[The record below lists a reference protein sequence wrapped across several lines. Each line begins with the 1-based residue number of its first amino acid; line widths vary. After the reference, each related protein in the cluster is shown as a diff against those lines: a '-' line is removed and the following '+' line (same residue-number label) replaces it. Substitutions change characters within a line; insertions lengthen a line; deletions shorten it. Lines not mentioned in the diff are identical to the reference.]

1 MFTRRAFLQSSCLV
15 PLAHIVPAL
24 FTKAAHAAKAGP
36 DARALVVIQLDGGN
50 DGINTV
56 VPYDDDGYG
65 RSRDKLRLNRDRLHK
80 LNDSVGLHP
89 RLTGAKGLFDEG
101 RLAIV
106 QGVGYPNPSRS
117 HFRSMRIWQ
126 TARFEEEQHDSY
138 GWLGRTLDLKNSSN
152 RAEAG
157 ENAIYVGDQQTP
169 VALWGRRSS
178 AVAFTQAED
187 LVLQGKAGL
196 KPSAPPSSEGD
207 SLDAF
212 ISRQVRSAYL
222 AAEQFQKYESRQK
235 AKTPN
240 YPNTTLA
247 DRLKLVSR
255 LLQSGSAARVFYTI
269 QPGYDTHSAQ
279 LYAHARLLGEFGDA
293 LKAFLEDLSLAGL
306 SDRVAVLAFSEF
318 GRRVKENDSQGT
330 DHGTAGPVF
339 IAGGT
344 VAGGLIGPVPSLT
357 DLEDGD
363 LKVQTDFRRVYATL
377 LEKWLDVPAKDIL
390 GSEFETLNL
399 FAT

>member
-15 PLAHIVPAL
+15 PLAPIVPAL
-24 FTKAAHAAKAGP
+24 FTKAAHAAKARP

-56 VPYDDDGYG
+56 VPLEDDGYG
-65 RSRDKLRLNRDRLHK
+65 RSRSTLRLNRDRLHR

-89 RLTGAKGLFDEG
+89 SLTGAKELFDQG

-126 TARFEEEQHDSY
+126 TARFDKEQHDSH
-138 GWLGRTLDLKNSSN
+138 GWLGRTLDLKANSS
-152 RAEAG
+152 RIPAG
-157 ENAIYVGDQQTP
+157 ENAIYVGEQQTP

-187 LVLQGKAGL
+187 LVLQGKAVL
-196 KPSAPPSSEGD
+196 KPSALPSSERD

-212 ISRQVRSAYL
+212 ISQQVRSAYI
-222 AAEQFQKYESRQK
+222 AAEQFQKYEARQK

-240 YPNTTLA
+240 YPTTALA
-247 DRLKLVSR
+247 ERLKLVSR
-255 LLQSGSAARVFYTI
+255 LLQSGSTARVFYTI
-269 QPGYDTHSAQ
+269 QPGYDTHSGQ
-279 LYAHARLLGEFGDA
+279 LYAHARLLGELGDA

-306 SDRVAVLAFSEF
+306 SDRVVVLAFSEF

-339 IAGGT
+339 IAGDN
-344 VAGGLIGPVPSLT
+344 VAGGVLGQVPSLT

-377 LEKWLDVPAKDIL
+377 LEEWLDAPAKDIL
-390 GSEFETLNL
+390 GSEFEKLNL